1 MDAEDSEEK
10 KGLSRKEDADEA
22 KAPGDVRAA
31 ADDVIDATAAFT
43 VESGRSRHDHESGTP
58 QSRDFVR
65 GDDDPRDAA
74 LAEHPLSEDTVWTG
88 KIFSVNRLQVKLPDG
103 RTAIRD
109 VVRHCGAVA
118 VVALTDD
125 GRICLVR
132 QYRTAL
138 GRVTVE
144 IPAGKLDPGEDP
156 LHCAHR
162 ELEEETGFTAKK
174 MAYLTS
180 IASSDGFTDEIIH
193 LYMATGLEFAE
204 ASPDDDEF
212 INVDLVELSQLIDA
226 VLDGQVEDAK
236 TIVGALACDAVAR
249 RLNPEK

>member
-1 MDAEDSEEK
+1 MGAEDSEEK
-10 KGLSRKEDADEA
+10 KGLSRKEGADEV

-43 VESGRSRHDHESGTP
+43 VESGRSRHDHMSGAP

-204 ASPDDDEF
+204 SSPDDDEF

-236 TIVGALACDAVAR
+236 TIVGALACDAVAH